1 MFEEAL
7 RVFQMNG
14 AAHGKGI
21 YLSPQ
26 SNFSFGYSKMGHGV
40 HNVKALTVRHGSLLV
55 GRRLRCMV

>member
-1 MFEEAL
+1 
-7 RVFQMNG
+7 MNG

-40 HNVKALTVRHGSLLV
+40 HNVKAFTVRRSSLLD
-55 GRRLRCMV
+55 G